1 MPHIPKKRV
10 IDELKKAFPRM
21 QKYDDIADV
30 LLIGRILDAVNES
43 NRTKKWKFVLKGVTS
58 NAFYRAY
65 KYNLLDKHKSK
76 RIAFVMSMR
85 GIRLKDRKDT
95 YEALKK
101 ERIGLLKHLASS
113 SVARNSVSSLLK
125 LSSNSLS
132 LIKQEL
138 EKGTSQDQLA
148 TYSKVVNYLTI
159 EKKYNKNYDYYWM
172 GFRFIADQYW
182 LSGIS
187 RRILSKAI
195 V

>member
-1 MPHIPKKRV
+1 
-10 IDELKKAFPRM
+10 M
-21 QKYDDIADV
+21 QKREDIADV
-30 LLIGRILDAVNES
+30 LLIGRNLNAVNES

-65 KYNLLDKHKSK
+65 KYNLLDKYQSI

-85 GIRLKDRKDT
+85 GLRLKDRNDT
-95 YEALKK
+95 REALKK
-101 ERIGLLKHLASS
+101 ERVGLLKHLEASS
-113 SVARNSVSSLLK
+113 TARNSVSTFLSLP
-125 LSSNSLS
+125 SSSLS

-138 EKGTSQDQLA
+138 EKGTSQDQLV
-148 TYSKVVNYLTI
+148 TYGKIVNHLTL

-182 LSGIS
+182 LSTLG

-195 V
+195 